1 MIGRFPLDGSHYP
14 LWPSLSEICCSACEF
29 GESRRESRLIS
40 CSDTAAFG
48 AIQVL
53 PSWLRQFGD
62 YDAESDTYFNPT
74 TRTSLMNAI
83 VL

>member
-1 MIGRFPLDGSHYP
+1 MIGLSPPDGSRCP
-14 LWPSLSEICCSACEF
+14 LWPFLSEICCSACE
-29 GESRRESRLIS
+29 SRKGCRNSKLTS
-40 CSDTAAFG
+40 KSDTAAFG

-62 YDAESDTYFNPT
+62 YNAETDTYFNPT

>member
-1 MIGRFPLDGSHYP
+1 MIGRSPLDGSRSL
-14 LWPSLSEICCSACEF
+14 LWPFLSAICFSACEF
-29 GESRRESRLIS
+29 WESRRESRLIS
-40 CSDTAAFG
+40 YSDTAAFG

-62 YDAESDTYFNPT
+62 YDAESDIYFNPT

>member
-1 MIGRFPLDGSHYP
+1 MCDADLKDVLTI
-14 LWPSLSEICCSACEF
+14 
-29 GESRRESRLIS
+29 
-40 CSDTAAFG
+40 SDTAAFG

-53 PSWLRQFGD
+53 PSWLLEFGD
-62 YDAESDTYFNPT
+62 YDAETDTYFNPT

>member
-1 MIGRFPLDGSHYP
+1 MIGRFPLDGSRFP
-14 LWPSLSEICCSACEF
+14 LWPFLLEICCSACEF
-29 GESRRESRLIS
+29 WESRPKSKLMFNR
-40 CSDTAAFG
+40 DTAAFG

-62 YDAESDTYFNPT
+62 YNAETDTYFNPT